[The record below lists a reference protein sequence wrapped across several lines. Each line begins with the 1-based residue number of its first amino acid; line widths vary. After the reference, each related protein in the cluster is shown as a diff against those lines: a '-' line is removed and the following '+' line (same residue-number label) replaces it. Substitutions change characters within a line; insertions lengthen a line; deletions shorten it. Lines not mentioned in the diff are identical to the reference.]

1 MKIHRLSSLPDFKLE
16 GNSSY
21 FGGVWEVELEAG
33 EQTQPHQHA
42 DLEEIYCFVEGT
54 GEIVIGQ
61 RKCPVA
67 RGGVVHVPRLTKHWV
82 ENTSDRLLRCLAI
95 ESLIAAKPDAKADDA
110 KEGGGRET
118 VRSLDKMIQ
127 ELPDRMDQAA
137 AIQQIVGLFDVAGR
151 LSEQIEEA
159 FGLDNEEGIDALTRI
174 EKKIM
179 DAVVEIT
186 RRYKRTA
193 GGLDLGGFG
202 GRLNNLS

>member
-1 MKIHRLSSLPDFKLE
+1 MKIQRLSSVVPEFKLE
-16 GNSSY
+16 GNSRY

-33 EQTQPHQHA
+33 EQTQPHQHE
-42 DLEEIYCFVEGT
+42 DLEEIYCFVEGR

-67 RGGVVHVPRLTKHWV
+67 RGGVVHVPRLVKHWV
-82 ENTSDRLLRCLAI
+82 ENTSDRILRCLAI
-95 ESLIAAKPDAKADDA
+95 ESLTLAPAPGTAEEKPA
-110 KEGGGRET
+110 GRET
-118 VRSLDKMIQ
+118 VASLDKMIQ
-127 ELPDRMDQAA
+127 DLPKQMDQAA
-137 AIQQIVGLFDVAGR
+137 AIQRIVALFDVAGR

-186 RRYKRTA
+186 RRYRRTV
-193 GGLDLGGFG
+193 GGPPDLGGFG
-202 GRLNNLS
+202 GRFSLS

>member
-1 MKIHRLSSLPDFKLE
+1 MRIQRLSSLPDFKIE
-16 GNSSY
+16 QSRH
-21 FGGVWEVELEAG
+21 FGGVWEVELDAG
-33 EQTQPHQHA
+33 EQTQPHQHE

-67 RGGVVHVPRLTKHWV
+67 RGGVVHIPRLTRHWV

-95 ESLIAAKPDAKADDA
+95 ESLATKLAEEATAKPPA
-110 KEGGGRET
+110 RET
-118 VRSLDKMIQ
+118 VGSLEKMIHD
-127 ELPDRMDQAA
+127 LPKQMDQAA

-159 FGLDNEEGIDALTRI
+159 FGLDNEEGIAALTRI

-186 RRYKRTA
+186 RRYRRTA
-193 GGLDLGGFG
+193 GGLDSGGFG
-202 GRLNNLS
+202 GRLHLS